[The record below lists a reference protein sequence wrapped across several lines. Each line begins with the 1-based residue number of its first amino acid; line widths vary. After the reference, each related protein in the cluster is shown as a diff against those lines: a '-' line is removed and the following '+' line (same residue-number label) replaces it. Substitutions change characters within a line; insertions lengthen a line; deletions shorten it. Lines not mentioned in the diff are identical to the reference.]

1 MAKGHL
7 IEEALTKAVI
17 GAFYEVYNNLGY
29 GFLEH
34 VYVLALEMELRA
46 RGLKVEREVW
56 VPIYYK
62 TVRIGY
68 QRTDMM
74 VEGWFFM
81 EATTTEKLPE
91 SASRKLYNYL
101 HATQLEIGLLLHFG
115 PKAKFYPVVY
125 RH

>member
-1 MAKGHL
+1 MADRDL
-7 IEEALTKAVI
+7 TEEALTKAVI

-29 GFLEH
+29 GFFEH
-34 VYVLALEMELRA
+34 VYVLALEMELRS
-46 RGLKVEREVW
+46 RRLKVEREVW
-56 VPIYYK
+56 VPVYYK
-62 TVRIGY
+62 TIRIGY
-68 QRTDMM
+68 QRTDML
-74 VEGWFFM
+74 VERRLVV
-81 EATTTEKLPE
+81 EAKSTEKLPE